1 MLRFKLIQKSLD
13 KTRIFS
19 NLKRGWAMENGLIE
33 WGNQI
38 KKLVDPLIHISSHF
52 PFLFKN
58 YFKLEMVFLC
68 QNCSDLL
75 WEKKCSSNREKLLKF
90 EAEGWKFVPEI
101 FAITRTIYLNSERSE
116 PFLVLIRILFELVP
130 VGFSLKF
137 KLEKKIL
144 GFRNIQEKLE
154 NYISWNTHQT

>member
-1 MLRFKLIQKSLD
+1 MLIFKLIQKSLD

-38 KKLVDPLIHISSHF
+38 KKTGGSPHSYIQSFSI
-52 PFLFKN
+52 PFWKL
-58 YFKLEMVFLC
+58 LEMVFLC

-137 KLEKKIL
+137 ILEKK
-144 GFRNIQEKLE
+144 NIG
-154 NYISWNTHQT
+154 I